1 MRFRNERQSRLL
13 WISGDPGKG
22 KTMLLCSIIDELESD
37 GSNCISYHFCEA
49 SSDILS
55 SAVSVLR
62 GLIWKLVEQEPL
74 LVKYVRKKYDASGK
88 ALFSDG
94 NAWNALKEIA
104 TAIFQDPAVEGATII
119 IDALDECTSNR
130 DSLLEFIV
138 SSSKVRWIV
147 SSRHHYTDI
156 EKRFKQAKHMARLT
170 LEDNR
175 DAVDQAVRAYI
186 KHKVDHLD
194 LLREFG
200 TKTRDDVS
208 RYLTDNAQ
216 GTFLWVALVCSELAK
231 EEVTRE
237 AHVMAKLKSFPRELD
252 KLYQRMLQKIST
264 SMDAAI
270 CYGILSLTST
280 VYRPVTLDELGG
292 FVHFIDDRSQA
303 GTRIKNTELEK
314 IIDSSGSFLDVSPK
328 DGTVSFVHKSAR
340 DFLLQTPSEHILGSG
355 IAHQHYKIFSWSLEI
370 LHTTLKRD
378 ICDLQ
383 DPGYILDNSPT
394 PTSDRLASIRYS
406 VLFWADHL
414 EASGCMGE
422 SGQVHDKSVSV
433 DLLLRFLNENYLQ
446 WLEALSLMR
455 KIPEGTKAIKK
466 LEMFSTTNNSQL
478 LRDLVQDARRFLLSQ
493 KQNIESAPLQ
503 VYTSALVFSPKNSL
517 IRNLYNHEYNSWI
530 KSEPEVPTNW
540 EACLSTIEETGSIEY
555 NSVTFSN
562 NGLIAYSFD
571 SGGVRILDSDGN
583 RLQTFPGLGRPAFSN
598 NGRIA
603 AANSKF
609 DIEIREVS
617 SSSLLQTLQGHEDP
631 VVSLAFSPEG
641 LVASGSING
650 TIKIWNSVSGNCLHT
665 LTDHDYLVWD
675 IAISADGQR
684 IASSHKETS
693 TITIWDASGNCLQTL
708 AAGGSKSSLAYSTD
722 NRLAAAS
729 SIFGKVQVWD
739 ASGRYLQTL
748 ETSGSESSVGSIAFS
763 LDGQRVAGTTGRTLK
778 VWDTT
783 LGGTAQT
790 PEHDRGMI
798 RSFAFSAD
806 GRKIATSSSNGIIKL
821 WDNSGK
827 CIQTLLAGFYLH
839 SFALSTDGQ
848 RIAVISGSSLHIWD
862 TTSGIRLCVLE
873 DSKDSRSIAFSPDGR
888 RVVTGFCGKPYGLQ
902 VWDTTSGDLTR
913 IASDVDPE
921 TEVQAVA
928 FSSDGRYIVSGSG
941 KTVNIW
947 EVASGNC
954 IQTLKVDHEVISLA
968 FSSDGQRVI
977 ARCLRLFLGMSP
989 SYTEQQR
996 AAIAAGD
1003 KSFSLWDCTQ
1013 DCLWITLS
1021 GRPVLWLPP
1030 EYRPY
1035 SGRYAVCGSTVAIGS
1050 ISGAVHILRFADH
1063 DSSLVSTS

>member
-1 MRFRNERQSRLL
+1 MTSRLFDENNSDSSFAELRGQLVAKIKGFYQGLLSYQLKSICLYHRSWVKTILRDTVKLDGWATQLEAIKKVEQDVRGHIKQYDNEKFKDQLQRLDQKAGAIEKGVYEVVSAIQNGFQDQTRHQDKRHEVEKDHECLRNLRVTDPRNDKERIKAKTGGLLEDCCLWILKNDEFMRFRNERQSRLL

-280 VYRPVTLDELGG
+280 VFRPVTLDELGG
-292 FVHFIDDRSQA
+292 FVHFIDDRSQP
-303 GTRIKNTELEK
+303 GTRIKNTDLRK
-314 IIDSSGSFLDVSPK
+314 IIDSSGSFLDVSSK
-328 DGTVSFVHKSAR
+328 DGTVSFVHKSAS
-340 DFLLQTPSEHILGSG
+340 DFLLQNPSEHILGSG
-355 IAHQHYKIFSWSLEI
+355 ITHQHYKIFSWSLE
-370 LHTTLKRD
+370 LLYTTLKRD

-383 DPGYILDNSPT
+383 DPGYLIDSNRR

-406 VLFWADHL
+406 VVFWADHL

-466 LEMFSTTNNSQL
+466 LEMFSV
-478 LRDLVQDARRFLLSQ
+478 R
-493 KQNIESAPLQ
+493 P
-503 VYTSALVFSPKNSL
+503 SPKL
-517 IRNLYNHEYNSWI
+517 
-530 KSEPEVPTNW
+530 
-540 EACLSTIEETGSIEY
+540 
-555 NSVTFSN
+555 
-562 NGLIAYSFD
+562 
-571 SGGVRILDSDGN
+571 
-583 RLQTFPGLGRPAFSN
+583 
-598 NGRIA
+598 
-603 AANSKF
+603 
-609 DIEIREVS
+609 
-617 SSSLLQTLQGHEDP
+617 
-631 VVSLAFSPEG
+631 
-641 LVASGSING
+641 
-650 TIKIWNSVSGNCLHT
+650 
-665 LTDHDYLVWD
+665 
-675 IAISADGQR
+675 
-684 IASSHKETS
+684 
-693 TITIWDASGNCLQTL
+693 
-708 AAGGSKSSLAYSTD
+708 
-722 NRLAAAS
+722 
-729 SIFGKVQVWD
+729 
-739 ASGRYLQTL
+739 
-748 ETSGSESSVGSIAFS
+748 
-763 LDGQRVAGTTGRTLK
+763 
-778 VWDTT
+778 
-783 LGGTAQT
+783 
-790 PEHDRGMI
+790 
-798 RSFAFSAD
+798 
-806 GRKIATSSSNGIIKL
+806 
-821 WDNSGK
+821 
-827 CIQTLLAGFYLH
+827 
-839 SFALSTDGQ
+839 
-848 RIAVISGSSLHIWD
+848 
-862 TTSGIRLCVLE
+862 
-873 DSKDSRSIAFSPDGR
+873 RSIH
-888 RVVTGFCGKPYGLQ
+888 
-902 VWDTTSGDLTR
+902 TT
-913 IASDVDPE
+913 
-921 TEVQAVA
+921 
-928 FSSDGRYIVSGSG
+928 
-941 KTVNIW
+941 
-947 EVASGNC
+947 
-954 IQTLKVDHEVISLA
+954 
-968 FSSDGQRVI
+968 
-977 ARCLRLFLGMSP
+977 
-989 SYTEQQR
+989 
-996 AAIAAGD
+996 
-1003 KSFSLWDCTQ
+1003 
-1013 DCLWITLS
+1013 
-1021 GRPVLWLPP
+1021 
-1030 EYRPY
+1030 
-1035 SGRYAVCGSTVAIGS
+1035 
-1050 ISGAVHILRFADH
+1050 VHKKEPNKL
-1063 DSSLVSTS
+1063 